1 MRKFFYI
8 TALYLLPLVSFAQGV
23 TKLTSPTPAVG
34 TLFEFVTAMLNIVIK
49 ISIPVISLAFIWT
62 GYLFVSASGVEAKI
76 TEAKYWLYKTVIA
89 TAIIFGAVV
98 IATIVKNTIGQ
109 LGG

>member
-1 MRKFFYI
+1 MKKIFYLI
-8 TALYLLPLVSFAQGV
+8 TLSFIPATSFAEGV
-23 TKLTSPTPAVG
+23 TKLASPTPGVG
-34 TLFEFVTAMLNIVIK
+34 TLFDFVTAILNIVIK
-49 ISIPVISLAFIWT
+49 ISIPVVSLAFIWT
-62 GYLFVSASGVEAKI
+62 GYLFVSANGVEAKI

-98 IATIVKNTIGQ
+98 IATIVKNTIGL

>member
-1 MRKFFYI
+1 MRKFFYV

-34 TLFEFVTAMLNIVIK
+34 TLFEFVTAILNIVIR
-49 ISIPVISLAFIWT
+49 ISIPVITLSFIWT
-62 GYLFVSASGVEAKI
+62 GYLFVSASGDPAKLK
-76 TEAKYWLYKTVIA
+76 TARGWLIGSFIGAIVILS
-89 TAIIFGAVV
+89 AVIV
-98 IATIVKNTIGQ
+98 ATIVKNTIGQ

>member
-34 TLFEFVTAMLNIVIK
+34 TLFEFVTAMLNIVIR
-49 ISIPVISLAFIWT
+49 ISIPVITLAFIWT
-62 GYLFVSASGVEAKI
+62 GYLFVSASGDPGKLKI
-76 TEAKYWLYKTVIA
+76 ARGWLVGSFIGAIVILS
-89 TAIIFGAVV
+89 AIIV
-98 IATIVKNTIGQ
+98 ATIVKNTIGQ